1 VTGSPDRDLARAL
14 AGLPLTYPEQGGTA
28 WEEFPAGYHGLERS
42 VTLGS
47 GADVFERAA
56 AALLSWQMHTR
67 AGLQIA
73 GNAPT
78 AVPGSCV
85 LLIVGWPPL
94 ALSAP
99 CRVVY
104 DVAERRRR
112 GFAYGTLPGHPEC
125 GEESFV
131 VTHQDDD
138 QVTFTVRAFSR
149 HGTALAWIGGP
160 FTRLAQNLATGH
172 YLRTLRSIARE

>member
-1 VTGSPDRDLARAL
+1 MTDGPERNLARTL
-14 AGLPLTYPEQGGTA
+14 SGLPLTYPEQGGTA
-28 WEEFPAGYHGLERS
+28 WEQFPAGYRGLERS
-42 VTLGS
+42 LTLGS
-47 GADVFERAA
+47 GAELFERAC

-67 AGLQIA
+67 AGLLIT

-85 LLIVGWPPL
+85 LLIVGRPPL
-94 ALSAP
+94 ALNAP

-104 DVAERRRR
+104 EVAESRRR
-112 GFAYGTLPGHPEC
+112 GFAYGTLPGHPER

-138 QVTFTVRAFSR
+138 EVTFTVRAFSR
-149 HGTALAWIGGP
+149 PATVLARIGGP
-160 FTRLAQNLATGH
+160 FTRLAQNLATDH
-172 YLRTLRSIARE
+172 YLRTLRSIARG